1 MENGKSNVIVSIS
14 AQDIYQ
20 HPDNPRKDLGDLSE
34 LSDSIA
40 KKGIMQNLTVIPGHW
55 LTDEE
60 WSAAAK
66 EYQETPNASE
76 ELRELLNKRWT
87 PEGYTLI
94 IGHRRF
100 AAAKLAGIQ
109 ELPCRVVEDMDKK
122 DQVSTMLEENMQ
134 RTDLTIWEQASG
146 FQMMLDL
153 GETEEQI
160 AEKSGFSR
168 TTVRRRLNIAK
179 LDQNILREKEASDSF
194 RLSLKDL
201 YELEKVED
209 IATRN
214 KILADASS
222 SRDIVWRAQNAV
234 SEAARKKR
242 EAAIVKLLEEAG
254 IEKVAKYEQ
263 ERYSGKWDIVKEY
276 SLDKDAPKSLG
287 IPKKE
292 KGKLYYG
299 RHYSSIHVIKA
310 SAKKKETAEERARK
324 EIDARKKQIKAVM
337 KEMNN
342 RKYEFI
348 SNILSGKIAPIKDTA
363 EVREEIWFAMVK
375 MGSYMSMSGMRRF
388 FTGKDEYQC
397 SQEEK
402 EEAANKVAGLS
413 MEHQMLLVMSSGLDN
428 EGDVYDYYLHHNA
441 ERCEGIKAAYAVLE
455 KYGWSFTEE
464 ESQILNG
471 THEFYVPEE
480 KKEGEK

>member
-194 RLSLKDL
+194 QLSLKDL

-214 KILADASS
+214 KKIG
-222 SRDIVWRAQNAV
+222 RA
-234 SEAARKKR
+234 
-242 EAAIVKLLEEAG
+242 
-254 IEKVAKYEQ
+254 
-263 ERYSGKWDIVKEY
+263 
-276 SLDKDAPKSLG
+276 
-287 IPKKE
+287 
-292 KGKLYYG
+292 
-299 RHYSSIHVIKA
+299 HV
-310 SAKKKETAEERARK
+310 
-324 EIDARKKQIKAVM
+324 
-337 KEMNN
+337 
-342 RKYEFI
+342 
-348 SNILSGKIAPIKDTA
+348 
-363 EVREEIWFAMVK
+363 
-375 MGSYMSMSGMRRF
+375 
-388 FTGKDEYQC
+388 
-397 SQEEK
+397 
-402 EEAANKVAGLS
+402 
-413 MEHQMLLVMSSGLDN
+413 
-428 EGDVYDYYLHHNA
+428 
-441 ERCEGIKAAYAVLE
+441 
-455 KYGWSFTEE
+455 
-464 ESQILNG
+464 
-471 THEFYVPEE
+471 
-480 KKEGEK
+480 